1 MANLKG
7 CGRKIGLYK
16 VICAEFV
23 AWAKEEARRIER
35 GEADRYHA
43 VLCDPPYGL
52 EFMSKEWDSFSKPGI
67 GERTTEWP
75 SFTPNSANP
84 TCAKCGGRQRG
95 ARKCDCGTPEWK
107 PIISENPAYGKTVG
121 QQMLHYQDWTRE
133 WVSALIP
140 LFYPGALVFCFG
152 GTRTWHRLACG
163 FEDAGFQIW
172 DTINYCSTED
182 PDYRCGWLEWYH
194 GSGFPKA
201 QEIGRFFCQCNEK
214 NSKGNRE
221 LLDVRAINT
230 ETAECKKEKQGLL
243 LQQGLCAKSPS
254 CANDATNGR
263 DRCDGVPRM
272 DRSGQG
278 DLAQEDDWQSKPGVE
293 GRGNVLPQAW
303 ELQADQVCPLPAEL
317 SADGTEGRLC
327 NGAPTDSG
335 AANGSP
341 APTQGNRTSCESRS
355 AGQRA
360 DESRTLAR
368 QPDPQTMGARCP
380 RCGKT
385 IVSSAFRESLK
396 GFKTA
401 ALKPSHEPVL
411 CFKAPTQGKTYAEL
425 ALEYG
430 SGALNVDGGRIA
442 GPMDG
447 VWGTSNEGCA
457 PAFNASP
464 EQHDFRS
471 APHNAGRYP
480 ANLAL
485 ECTCEEVELV
495 DALVCGD
502 VSGQEPTSVAP
513 RKGTDYGEFA
523 KRELFM
529 AYRGKAIRHTNPDC
543 PCFQLDAQ
551 AGERQSGQSN
561 GEARIGEA
569 SHGAIPSLRRGVL
582 ISRSDSGGPSRF
594 FYCAKASRGEREAGL
609 ENWEPSDY
617 GHTPYDKCDRCGKQI
632 LPDGGG
638 NKCECAEP
646 QRRGN
651 RVRNNHPTVKPLALC
666 RWLATLLLPPP
677 FLPRCPKCDTPWV
690 PTKEWRLGLRPGCDC
705 IKNLCPDVALT
716 AKEWV
721 DFADEVAQDFQ
732 PLDGKPRRLLVPFS
746 GSGSEM
752 IGALQAGWD
761 EVVGIEQDVHYCEIA
776 RARIAHAEAQPNL
789 FEPKLEQ
796 LEFVGASGN

>member
-1 MANLKG
+1 MADLKG
-7 CGRKIGLYK
+7 CGRKIGSYK
-16 VICAEFV
+16 VICGEFV
-23 AWAKEEARRIER
+23 AWADGEAARIER
-35 GEADRYHA
+35 GEAQRYHA

-52 EFMSKEWDSFSKPGI
+52 EFMGKEWDAPHKKIWRGGNEYPA
-67 GERTTEWP
+67 GENK
-75 SFTPNSANP
+75 FGHVKA
-84 TCAKCGGRQRG
+84 
-95 ARKCDCGTPEWK
+95 
-107 PIISENPAYGKTVG
+107 PAYESGEAY
-121 QQMLHYQDWTRE
+121 QQWTIE
-133 WVSALIP
+133 WATALIP
-140 LFYPGALVFCFG
+140 LLYPGALVFCFG

-182 PDYRCGWLEWYH
+182 PDYRCGWFEWYH

-221 LLDVRAINT
+221 LLDMRATNT

-254 CANDATNGR
+254 CADDATNGR

-303 ELQADQVCPLPAEL
+303 ELQADQACPLPAEL

-425 ALEYG
+425 AMEYG

-485 ECTCEEVELV
+485 ECTCETVEEV
-495 DALVCGD
+495 DARGGHW
-502 VSGQEPTSVAP
+502 SYKQ
-513 RKGTDYGEFA
+513 A
-523 KRELFM
+523 KDGGLYKLGLKDLPDGGNEG
-529 AYRGKAIRHTNPDC
+529 GKVIRHTNPDC

-551 AGERQSGQSN
+551 AGECKTGDWHGQETGHFN
-561 GEARIGEA
+561 EHCGPQGKRDRPFFWVG
-569 SHGAIPSLRRGVL
+569 
-582 ISRSDSGGPSRF
+582 DSGGPSRF

-609 ENWEPSDY
+609 RGVLPCVGFLDEACTIRCSGIDTETHINWK
-617 GHTPYDKCDRCGKQI
+617 GQVVKCH
-632 LPDGGG
+632 
-638 NKCECAEP
+638 
-646 QRRGN
+646 
-651 RVRNNHPTVKPLALC
+651 RNDHPTVKPVEHC
-666 RWLATLLLPPP
+666 RWLGTLLLPP
-677 FLPRCPKCDTPWV
+677 
-690 PTKEWRLGLRPGCDC
+690 ES
-705 IKNLCPDVALT
+705 I
-716 AKEWV
+716 
-721 DFADEVAQDFQ
+721 
-732 PLDGKPRRLLVPFS
+732 KPRRLLVPFA
-746 GSGSEM
+746 GTGSEM
-752 IGALQAGWD
+752 VGALQSGWD